1 MGLLR
6 NIVGKGENIGKHHFL
21 VFQHY
26 FLPIPKRI
34 SVFGRH
40 LFCHLQILCIW
51 TSLKNCRLVE
61 LSHFLLFHTVMRQ
74 EWFLLQW
81 LSSSLKKTWLSQG
94 SNKILMNTYPVGSDK
109 AAWGMPRET
118 VAAVEGS
125 ATAVYV
131 VITGVDEGRVAG
143 AGPVTVSHWPFSR
156 PPAGSAV
163 GG

>member
-1 MGLLR
+1 
-6 NIVGKGENIGKHHFL
+6 
-21 VFQHY
+21 
-26 FLPIPKRI
+26 
-34 SVFGRH
+34 
-40 LFCHLQILCIW
+40 
-51 TSLKNCRLVE
+51 
-61 LSHFLLFHTVMRQ
+61 
-74 EWFLLQW
+74 
-81 LSSSLKKTWLSQG
+81 
-94 SNKILMNTYPVGSDK
+94 
-109 AAWGMPRET
+109 MPRET